1 MSDKPLNNFTETKL
15 SFSQFAPLLK
25 KSLGPSSFSAPI
37 VNDIFNKSS
46 PQN

>member
-1 MSDKPLNNFTETKL
+1 MSDKPLINFTQTKL

-25 KSLGPSSFSAPI
+25 KSLGTSSFSAP
-37 VNDIFNKSS
+37 NDIFNKSS

>member
-1 MSDKPLNNFTETKL
+1 MSDKPLNNFTQTKL

-37 VNDIFNKSS
+37 ANDIFSKSS